1 MAVNLNVE
9 HPRGPPFSNNQRIT
23 IQLPILQSGPH
34 EMETTPSG
42 GRSMVQ
48 TGEAGQFDGN
58 RGTLVFLDVGET
70 QQEAPWN
77 STHDWWGGAVHIDHA
92 PMEQTG
98 RRER

>member
-1 MAVNLNVE
+1 MEVNLRVE
-9 HPRGPPFSNNQRIT
+9 HAKGPPFSNNRRT
-23 IQLPILQSGPH
+23 TMLPTLKNVPL
-34 EMETTPSG
+34 EMETTPP
-42 GRSMVQ
+42 GRPMVQ

-58 RGTLVFLDVGET
+58 RGTLASLDVEET

-77 STHDWWGGAVHIDHA
+77 STHDWWRGAVHIDHA

>member
-1 MAVNLNVE
+1 
-9 HPRGPPFSNNQRIT
+9 
-23 IQLPILQSGPH
+23 
-34 EMETTPSG
+34 
-42 GRSMVQ
+42 MVQ

-58 RGTLVFLDVGET
+58 RGTLVSLDVGET

-77 STHDWWGGAVHIDHA
+77 STHDSWGGGGAVHINHT